1 MRRAGEAMSFHAP
14 DDAIAVHCRVLE
26 RHAAGHFSSA

>member
-14 DDAIAVHCRVLE
+14 DDAIAAHYRMLE
-26 RHAAGHFSSA
+26 RHSAGHFPSA